1 MLPVPVFPTVGI
13 DALVCN
19 TRPITQPTSPGPA
32 ALSSSNSDMLNSG
45 SRPAFQVA
53 TKVAVAIVAI
63 WSLTAA
69 FLWQQ
74 YEWSMETGARSIRHL
89 SFVMAELV
97 EQSLTVNQLVLE
109 SMLDW
114 VAEEGVST
122 EEQYRGIAS
131 SRMFFDRLVGRTT
144 KLPTIDVGTFIAA
157 DGTVLNFTRSYP
169 PPPINLADRDYFVE
183 QMGGNQPPFS
193 LGSAV
198 QNRGTGKWNFYLAK
212 DVQGRDSSKL
222 GVVITGAGV
231 DFFADLFRRMLRDYE
246 GDATTQGDAAFLF
259 RKDGIL
265 LAATSDYAPLG
276 SQVFPNG
283 DKSNKPRRLADATID
298 LGLPTNSLSSSADLT
313 TFPAYVL
320 AVTNPSRYLLE
331 WRQTAWAMVAAG
343 VVLSML
349 SMGIGRRS
357 YNLLQARDRVLRQEG
372 ERRVLSA
379 IFASPLAL
387 AAVVTP
393 DRRVLYCNSAFSASL
408 APVIRDGT
416 LVYAP
421 EMDVGGAF
429 TALLN
434 GDDSHADF
442 TLRIHGKDCS
452 AAYLRFSGARVDLG
466 QGDDEIA
473 LLGYDDTQRMRSE
486 AHIIQSSKL
495 ITLGEMATGM
505 AHELNQ
511 PLNVIKMAAQSALF
525 EFEDIGEPQA
535 DSNIPPIVTADS
547 DIFIQARLRRVV
559 EQVDRAATII
569 DHMRIFG
576 RVRQGPPPLIE
587 AVATCRSALQLI
599 GHQLRDSQVNVSLR
613 SGEGPQLVKCHPV
626 LLEQVLVNLLLNA
639 RDATVGVALATR
651 KVDIEVRGTEH
662 EVIIIVSDNG
672 HGIPS
677 RLRDRV
683 FEPFFTTKSAEKGT
697 GLGLSVSYGI
707 IRDSG
712 GKLELLDSAHGC
724 AFQITFPAVAEPE
737 PQTR

>member
-1 MLPVPVFPTVGI
+1 MFT
-13 DALVCN
+13 
-19 TRPITQPTSPGPA
+19 
-32 ALSSSNSDMLNSG
+32 SG
-45 SRPAFQVA
+45 SRPALQVA
-53 TKVAVAIVAI
+53 VRVAVAVLAI
-63 WSLTAA
+63 WSLTGA
-69 FLWQQ
+69 FLWQH
-74 YEWSMETGARSIRHL
+74 YKSSMETAERSTRHL
-89 SFVMAELV
+89 SSVIAELA
-97 EQSLTVNQLVLE
+97 EQSLTVNQLVVE

-114 VAEEGVST
+114 IAEEGVTT
-122 EEQYRGIAS
+122 EDEYRSIAS
-131 SRMFFDRLVGRTT
+131 SRIFFDRLIGRTA
-144 KLPTIDVGTFIAA
+144 KLPTIDVATFIAA
-157 DGTVLNFTRSYP
+157 DGTVLNYTRGYP
-169 PPPINLADRDYFVE
+169 PPPINLGDRDYFIE
-183 QMGGNQPPFS
+183 QMGGNEPPFS
-193 LGSAV
+193 VGRAV
-198 QNRGTGKWNFYLAK
+198 RNRGTGGWTFYLAK
-212 DVQGRDSSKL
+212 DIHGGGGSKL
-222 GVVITGAGV
+222 GVAITGAGV
-231 DFFADLFRRMLRDYE
+231 EYFAALFRRTLHWHQESGPR
-246 GDATTQGDAAFLF
+246 QGDAAFLV
-259 RKDGIL
+259 RDDGVL
-265 LAATSDYAPLG
+265 LAATTDNAPLG
-276 SQVFPNG
+276 SSVFPQRDSGGNTHG
-283 DKSNKPRRLADATID
+283 LRAAAVD
-298 LGLPTNSLSSSADLT
+298 LGLSSNSLSSSSRLA
-313 TFPAYVL
+313 TFPAYVI
-320 AVTNPSRYLLE
+320 AVTDPVPFLLE
-331 WRQTAWAMVAAG
+331 WRQTVLAMVAAG
-343 VVLSML
+343 AVLSIL
-349 SMGIGRRS
+349 SIGIGWRS

-393 DRRVLYCNSAFSASL
+393 DRRILYCNRAFSTSL
-408 APVIRDGT
+408 ARVIRDDT

-434 GDDSHADF
+434 GDNLHADF

-452 AAYLRFSGARVDLG
+452 SAYLRFSGARVDLG

-473 LLGYDDTQRMRSE
+473 LLGYDDTQRMKSE

-525 EFEDIGEPQA
+525 EFEDIEKLEGA
-535 DSNIPPIVTADS
+535 SNIQPIVTGES

-559 EQVDRAATII
+559 EQVDRAAIII

-576 RVRQGPPPLIE
+576 RVPQGPPPLID
-587 AVATCRSALQLI
+587 AAATCRSALQLI

-613 SGEGPQLVKCHPV
+613 SGEGRQLVKCHPV

-651 KVDIEVRGTEH
+651 EVRIEVQSIDQ

-672 HGIPS
+672 PGIPAA
-677 RLRDRV
+677 LRDRV

-712 GKLELLDSAHGC
+712 GKLELLDSAQGC
-724 AFQITFPAVAEPE
+724 TFRITFPAVLEPE